1 VLDDAGVATGRAG
14 RNPMIPDDITEL
26 HRRSVETFDRFVHR
40 IGAAQWGDATPCD
53 AWDVRALVNHLTN
66 ENLWA
71 EALFGGRSIADV
83 GSAFD
88 GDVLGDDPVAT
99 WERVSAAA
107 LGRMGEPDAMDRPVE
122 LSRGRVPGRVYAV
135 ELFADHV
142 MHSWDLARGIGTDDA
157 IDPSL
162 VGPAKV
168 WFAEVEDAYRAAGS
182 IAERPPIP
190 DGADDQTV
198 FLAMT
203 GRRRDWTAPR

>member
-1 VLDDAGVATGRAG
+1 
-14 RNPMIPDDITEL
+14 MIPDDIAEL
-26 HRRSVETFDRFVHR
+26 HRRSVVTFDGLVHR
-40 IGAAQWGDATPCD
+40 IGPAQWGDATPCD

-71 EALFGGRSIADV
+71 EALFAGRSIADV

-99 WERVSAAA
+99 WERASAGA
-107 LGRMGEPDAMDRPVE
+107 LARMGEPDAMDRPVE
-122 LSRGRVPGRVYAV
+122 LSRGTVPGRVYAV

-142 MHSWDLARGIGTDDA
+142 MHSWDLAKGIGTDDA
-157 IDPSL
+157 LEPSL
-162 VGPAKV
+162 VVPARA

-190 DGADDQTV
+190 DDAEDQTV

-203 GRRRDWTAPR
+203 GRRRDWTAPI